1 MVLWKIFKIYV
12 IKFGKLK
19 GFAYIGGYEVKYK
32 I

>member
-19 GFAYIGGYEVKYK
+19 GFAYIGGYEVK